1 MLLAAWVTVWGQTM
15 RAAAGTS
22 AVTNAETAAVPA
34 LAELKAEES
43 ALDMRARELTT
54 AIIKLL
60 NPIREARDKALKTD
74 PELNAMFREIA
85 KQQAAMEKR
94 LLEKFPDIAAKAEE
108 SKKLTAEHSKINEK
122 LMAVREK
129 IAKAETAATPEK
141 K

>member
-1 MLLAAWVTVWGQTM
+1 
-15 RAAAGTS
+15 
-22 AVTNAETAAVPA
+22 
-34 LAELKAEES
+34 
-43 ALDMRARELTT
+43 
-54 AIIKLL
+54 
-60 NPIREARDKALKTD
+60 LKTD